1 MKLIKE
7 LTEMIEDELEG
18 ALSYAKGAVDLK
30 ESEPAI
36 ASTFY
41 EIANQ
46 EMHHVNLLHDR
57 VSETIRRHRDHH
69 GEPPAPM
76 MAVYEYLHSKHIDK
90 AAEVKRYL
98 ELYKGQ

>member
-1 MKLIKE
+1 MKIIKE

-57 VSETIRRHRDHH
+57 VAETIRKHRDKH

-76 MAVYEYLHSKHIDK
+76 MAVYEYLHGKHIDK
-90 AAEVKRYL
+90 AADVRRYL
-98 ELYKGQ
+98 DMYKQ

>member
-1 MKLIKE
+1 MKIIKE

-18 ALSYAKGAVDLK
+18 ALSYAKWAVDLK

-41 EIANQ
+41 EIAGQ

-57 VSETIRRHRDHH
+57 VSETIRKHRDRD

-98 ELYKGQ
+98 EMYKS

>member
-18 ALSYAKGAVDLK
+18 ALSYSKGAVDLK

-57 VSETIRRHRDHH
+57 VSETIRKHRDKH

-76 MAVYEYLHSKHIDK
+76 MAVYEYLHGKHIDK
-90 AAEVKRYL
+90 AAEVRRYL
-98 ELYKGQ
+98 DMYRG

>member
-1 MKLIKE
+1 MKIIRDLI
-7 LTEMIEDELEG
+7 EMIEDELEG

-36 ASTFY
+36 ASTFN

-46 EMHHVNLLHDR
+46 DMHPVNLLHDR
-57 VSETIRRHRDHH
+57 VSETIRKHRDRD

-76 MAVYEYLHSKHIDK
+76 MAVYEYLHKRNIDK

>member
-1 MKLIKE
+1 MKIIKE

-57 VSETIRRHRDHH
+57 VAETIRKHRDKN

-76 MAVYEYLHSKHIDK
+76 MAVYEYLHGKHIDK
-90 AAEVKRYL
+90 AAEVRRYL
-98 ELYKGQ
+98 DMYKS